1 MKKNKHLKHIL
12 LGISLWFSAW
22 TVTQGIF
29 MSEILFKLPIDVN
42 ISYLITTILI
52 LVITIISLY
61 IYPRHRKEA
70 LPKSKLL
77 WLYTI
82 PAVLL
87 IALPS
92 HYNMMLNIMVYIPMI
107 IISVFWQ
114 DYLTFGMLQTFLNER
129 VSQNKSAII
138 VAVVF
143 LSGHLIFYLND
154 PTNPQFILIALAG
167 FVFAF
172 SRRYTKSIYIANI
185 IHTIVYLI

>member
-70 LPKSKLL
+70 LSTSPFNEHLVS
-77 WLYTI
+77 
-82 PAVLL
+82 
-87 IALPS
+87 
-92 HYNMMLNIMVYIPMI
+92 
-107 IISVFWQ
+107 
-114 DYLTFGMLQTFLNER
+114 FLEPGG
-129 VSQNKSAII
+129 VSRWAHS
-138 VAVVF
+138 
-143 LSGHLIFYLND
+143 
-154 PTNPQFILIALAG
+154 
-167 FVFAF
+167 
-172 SRRYTKSIYIANI
+172 
-185 IHTIVYLI
+185 